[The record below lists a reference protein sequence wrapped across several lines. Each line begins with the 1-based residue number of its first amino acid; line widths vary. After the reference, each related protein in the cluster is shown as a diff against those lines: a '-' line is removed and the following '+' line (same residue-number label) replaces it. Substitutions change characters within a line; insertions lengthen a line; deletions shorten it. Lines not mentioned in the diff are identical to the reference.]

1 MSISERFRELWQK
14 VRFLGG
20 WQVRMILL
28 TAVLLGGFLS
38 FYQFCASANDDKV
51 EQNSTSYV
59 NVHILADECYGCKIG
74 EGELAYATFPTQVT
88 ITRSEQ
94 IDKNGEPNGGIVIYN
109 QGQVDGYNV
118 EIRWEN
124 NGEGQAIYRWIDHR
138 AVNGKTYYY
147 FIEFPENKYFVG
159 TADNGK
165 SVKADAGKGIWP
177 HVKLIKSDYPT
188 FTYEDQYGKVLNTSG
203 YVQNSDD
210 ANKFCCYD
218 TKEEKPCV
226 VDIASESG
234 KLCMKVKFKHSTYV
248 DELPKPAR
256 IDGKYYSER
265 NSNDGTEKDG
275 YDYFT
280 IPLKE
285 PTDKELAYV
294 MTCLADNNGEW
305 GDYYYIDKDDE
316 LSEPAKSL
324 FTNENFFS
332 AGGGESE
339 NCNASGVNYAVCKKQ
354 NSECTHDWVVFS
366 KGGGYFDL
374 SFASLTNAIK
384 ITTNSIDNTT
394 MESVSETEWED
405 NTSGISFTPSSALE
419 DPVIKIKSVEYPSFT
434 NTFTCDD
441 ATLPADSITAKV
453 SYTNAKEEI
462 TLTSNNATKAEYT
475 HTWTFQD
482 LYKQGLNENT
492 TNPYDTVTEVT
503 YNFKPSPG
511 YVLDTATYD
520 ITGNKDSFNEDNWSF
535 KQHSKYPPK
544 LNQDQNEMNFYVNNV
559 YVGHTN
565 KFENLDLTVVGVRR
579 QITPTFNSTDDAVSS
594 SIEVQINND
603 TKNIN
608 DPFDPQI
615 LQANKETLDVTL
627 KIKDGD
633 WRRFKTNPPAGYIK
647 VSGYTIVENSIKN
660 VNGNITFTL
669 NHANVESGTITINS
683 NIFQNTVFVDSKD
696 STTFTND
703 VFSTNYTL
711 TATKTSES
719 ETKICPV
726 DTKSTFNNLDHAW
739 VIYLDEDTNASIT
752 ITGDDKLHYGF
763 APQTDVTYNDTL
775 VTVDLNNTDELL
787 GDRKN
792 KLTFQITG
800 LTDSSDENTVTVSG
814 LSYLKYTNEFKYN
827 LSERKLSD
835 YLEISYGINPAN
847 TEGTTLGTNTEEIYY
862 QTWTYASTD
871 NFNNYKVSLKPG
883 YAIDDTFE
891 IKDGSTPIETTSKSD
906 KSCSFTLDCIQNNTP
921 LSDHRVTL
929 GPVKSRYGIKFKPT
943 GEDISAIQDYVKIS
957 YDDSKTIGWNADNY
971 ATIDTKLDE
980 TIIVKLN
987 LTDKR
992 RHFVDDLTDKIKI
1005 NDSDSTKY
1013 GISAEKTSSNDVE
1026 EITITLS
1033 HAATDGCTIEIADSI
1048 LEWKTT
1054 TVQINVPAKTIDSE
1068 HLKDCVISV
1077 EPTSENNTSSELSVT
1092 EKDGYLIYQ
1101 KELPDQSLNNLTFKV
1116 TCEKLAGI
1124 AFNDNAS
1131 VTALWGET
1139 VIDEI
1144 SVTKYKNDNAI
1155 WNKAIEFTL
1164 DISKLPNLYAET
1176 LEFNIEGLESVYRDV
1191 NFNLCQDTVLYD
1203 SRGNQLFKNSG
1214 LTNSKYTAKVPYGQT
1229 GIQYVIVY
1237 SDYSK
1242 IFDLSNVT
1250 IAHGEK
1256 TLFDGN
1262 ANVNGK
1268 DDTAVGGKNDSGDGG
1283 SGLIKLQS
1291 FNKVEITLPE
1301 ITDTV
1306 AISCITPGETSPMI
1320 SFSSAEGLQY
1330 AIKDEDSSDDPE
1342 WFSSKRYSVN
1352 YNTDNL
1358 KFYVKALDGYDINS
1372 LKISSNGEEIIGKNV
1387 EEYTNAMLFT
1397 VKGPIT
1403 SNTTITGSVSAK
1415 QCTVTFDTTVNLKAR
1430 GTEEPKTVKYY
1441 CNGLELKPDAGKCTV
1456 TALYGSMLSF
1466 DVELPEGYTQSP
1478 DMTVYCKSRSS
1489 EKLEQLTKI
1498 NGHYLINN
1506 ITEDTEVTIK
1516 NLSLNDYPITFTS
1529 SDKVVFH
1536 GCEGNE
1542 PTSGSPKTTIEH
1554 GGDYQFSVKN
1564 KEGYNLNDMVIV
1576 AKYSNGEIIDVVELS
1591 GGKHCYQISNITQPC
1606 TISAENISD
1615 MEYTVQ
1621 LEPVDGIIY
1630 QNDVGNVITDKVA
1643 VKHGHN
1649 FEFYVVLD
1657 DAYDDSKENIYVQVT
1672 KGGSYIDPPR
1682 KLATGRYIVQNI
1694 THDISLKI
1702 GNVAKNSYIVSLM
1715 DEEGIDYYDSNGKV
1729 ITGNND
1735 VEHNADLKF
1744 KVNLY
1749 PAYAGSDITVMLGD
1763 KPMQADSSG
1772 FYTIFNVTENKTVTV
1787 TGIEESDASELV
1799 NSINSLLDSIGD
1811 LGDVDDV
1818 IELTKIY
1825 ESLSDEEKALI
1836 TNIDKLTKLQEEAKK
1851 YNHISNGVTIDGVD
1865 WYIKL
1870 YANPITDDTDACGRI
1885 YKNLTSEYILSLYDV
1900 YLWNTL
1906 TDTRY
1911 TLPEGQSV
1919 VIHLPTPDMQYFD
1932 NPTAVHEKSS
1942 SKLEFLTL
1950 SVNGDTTS
1958 FTTSSFSAM
1967 GIVATRNS
1975 TPGRSSLL
1983 DAADANLDAI
1993 SNFAAAAFG
2002 NSSTTVTNT
2011 NSRDLD
2017 SSSSSNTNVL
2027 GSVTDGNTTSDD
2039 ISGNINEKFRG
2050 RQNKITPAG
2059 SALRL
2064 ILVLM
2069 ILILLSVILYLY
2081 FKRKKNKGKSSNS

>member
-38 FYQFCASANDDKV
+38 FYQFCASAGTDN
-51 EQNSTSYV
+51 QNASSSNEYAIV
-59 NVHILADECYGCKIG
+59 NIIVDECYGCEIG
-74 EGELAYATFPTQVT
+74 EGELADETFPKQVT
-88 ITRSEQ
+88 ITRSETANK
-94 IDKNGEPNGGIVIYN
+94 DEGGVIYEN
-109 QGQVDGYNV
+109 GAPIYGYNV
-118 EIRWEN
+118 EAMWTYDS
-124 NGEGQAIYRWIDHR
+124 EGHNFHRWIDHS

-159 TADNGK
+159 TDRSGQ
-165 SVKADAGKGIWP
+165 SVRVEVTKEKLWTKN
-177 HVKLIKSDYPT
+177 VYLIKSDYPE
-188 FTYEDQYGKVLNTSG
+188 FTYEDQYENALNTSG
-203 YVQNSDD
+203 YGQNSGD

-218 TKEEKPCV
+218 TEKEKPCV

-248 DELPKPAR
+248 GELPKPAR

-275 YDYFT
+275 YDFFT

-285 PTDKELAYV
+285 PKEKNETYV
-294 MTCLADNNGEW
+294 MTCLANNDGAC
-305 GDYYYIDKDDE
+305 GNYYYIDKDDA

-332 AGGGESE
+332 AGGKKT
-339 NCNASGVNYAVCKKQ
+339 AHRCKDY
-354 NSECTHDWVVFS
+354 NFDCTHDWVVFS
-366 KGGGYFDL
+366 QGDQYFEMNFT
-374 SFASLTNAIK
+374 SMTGAIK
-384 ITTNSIDNTT
+384 ITKDSIDNTT
-394 MESVSETEWED
+394 MESVRETEWED
-405 NTSGISFTPSSALE
+405 NTSSISFTPSSALE
-419 DPVIKIKSVEYPSFT
+419 DPVIKIKSVEYPPLT
-434 NTFTCDD
+434 TTFTCDD
-441 ATLPADSITAKV
+441 ATLPADSITATV
-453 SYTNAKEEI
+453 SYTDAREKTNEI
-462 TLTSNNATKAEYT
+462 TLTSNNAKHDDTPATYT

-482 LYKQGLNENT
+482 LYDPDLDEQTKNRNE
-492 TNPYDTVTEVT
+492 TVKEVT

-520 ITGNKDSFNEDNWSF
+520 ITGNADSFASDDWSF
-535 KQHSKYPPK
+535 KEHSQYPPK

-559 YVGHTN
+559 YVGHTD

-627 KIKDGD
+627 KIKDGN
-633 WRRFKTNPPAGYIK
+633 WRRFKTNPTAKYIK
-647 VSGYTIVENSIKN
+647 VDGYAIVENSIKN
-660 VNGNITFTL
+660 VDGNITFTL
-669 NHANVESGTITINS
+669 NHAAIDSGTITINPD
-683 NIFQNTVFVDSKD
+683 IFQNTVFVDAINSK
-696 STTFTND
+696 TFTNS
-703 VFSTNYTL
+703 VFSKNYKIY
-711 TATKTSES
+711 ATKTSDHES
-719 ETKICPV
+719 AYPITTCSNGE
-726 DTKSTFNNLDHAW
+726 HGW
-739 VIYLDEDTNASIT
+739 VVYLDTDNSANIT

-763 APQTDVTYNDTL
+763 APQTDVTYNATP
-775 VTVDLNNTDELL
+775 VNVDLNNTDELL

-800 LTDSSDENTVTVSG
+800 LTDSSDGNTVSVSG
-814 LSYLKYTNEFKYN
+814 LSYLEYTNEFKYT

-835 YLEISYGINPAN
+835 YLTISYGINPDN
-847 TEGTTLGTNTEEIYY
+847 TEGTTLGANTEEIYY

-891 IKDGSTPIETTSKSD
+891 IKDGSTPIETTNNSD
-906 KSCSFTLDCIQNNTP
+906 KSCSFTLDCIKNNTP
-921 LSDHRVTL
+921 LSDHSVTL

-943 GEDISAIQDYVKIS
+943 GDDISAIQDYVKIS
-957 YDDSKTIGWNADNY
+957 YDDSTTIGWNADHY
-971 ATIDTKLDE
+971 ATIDTTLGE

-992 RHFVDDLTDKIKI
+992 RHFVDNLTDQIKI

-1013 GISAEKTSSNDVE
+1013 GINAEKTSSNDVE

-1054 TVQINVPAKTIDSE
+1054 TVQINVPAQTIDSE

-1077 EPTSENNTSSELSVT
+1077 EPKSGNNTSSELSVIEKSENNTSSELSVT

-1101 KELPDQSLNNLTFKV
+1101 KELPNQSLNNLRFKV
-1116 TCEKLAGI
+1116 TCETPDGI
-1124 AFNDNAS
+1124 AFNDNAT

-1203 SRGNQLFKNSG
+1203 SRGNQLLKNSG
-1214 LTNSKYTAKVPYGQT
+1214 LTNSKYTAKVPYGQS

-1250 IAHGEK
+1250 IAHGDD

-1262 ANVNGK
+1262 A
-1268 DDTAVGGKNDSGDGG
+1268 SGDGG

-1291 FNKVEITLPE
+1291 FNKVEITLPK

-1306 AISCITPGETSPMI
+1306 AISCITPGETPPMI

-1372 LKISSNGEEIIGKNV
+1372 LKISSNGEEIIGENV
-1387 EEYTNAMLFT
+1387 KEYTNAMLFT
-1397 VKGPIT
+1397 VPNRIT

-1564 KEGYNLNDMVIV
+1564 KEGYNLNDMVVV

-1682 KLATGRYIVQNI
+1682 KLAIGRYIVQNI

-2011 NSRDLD
+2011 NSSDLD

-2027 GSVTDGNTTSDD
+2027 GSVTDGNTTSDN